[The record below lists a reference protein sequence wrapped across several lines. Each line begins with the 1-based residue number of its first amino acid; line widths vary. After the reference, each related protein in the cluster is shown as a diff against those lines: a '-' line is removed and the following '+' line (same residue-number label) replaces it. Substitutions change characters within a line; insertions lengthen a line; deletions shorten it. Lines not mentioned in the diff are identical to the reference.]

1 MPIRI
6 PDHLPAAA
14 TLEKENV
21 FVMPENRAFRQDIRP
36 LNLLILNLMPTKIAT
51 ETQLLRNLSNSP
63 LQVHIDLLYTASY
76 QPKNTSEEHLLAF
89 YETFEDV
96 KDRRYDG
103 MIITGA
109 PVEFLAYEEVQYWDE
124 LVKIMEWSK
133 NNVYSTLHICWGAQ
147 AGLYYHYGIP
157 KYTTE
162 EKISGIYPHKVT
174 YTDHPVKLFRGFD
187 DVFYLPHSRHTEI
200 RREDIEKRKDL
211 RILSES
217 DECGVY
223 AVSDMSGRQIFL
235 TGHSEYDAGTL
246 HGEYERDVKKGM
258 DIKPPAHYYPNNDP
272 SQTPLMTWRS
282 SATLQFTNW
291 LNYYVYQETPFDLS
305 ELSAI

>member
-174 YTDHPVKLFRGFD
+174 YTDHPVKLFAVLTMFFTFPIHGTPRFAA
-187 DVFYLPHSRHTEI
+187 
-200 RREDIEKRKDL
+200 
-211 RILSES
+211 RILKREKTSES
-217 DECGVY
+217 
-223 AVSDMSGRQIFL
+223 
-235 TGHSEYDAGTL
+235 
-246 HGEYERDVKKGM
+246 
-258 DIKPPAHYYPNNDP
+258 YPN
-272 SQTPLMTWRS
+272 L
-282 SATLQFTNW
+282 TNAACTRFRICPAVKSFSPVIP
-291 LNYYVYQETPFDLS
+291 NTMRAHSMANMKEM
-305 ELSAI
+305 